1 MPLYSTSE
9 ELLYNL
15 EATTSSEARRKW
27 RQSIKEKWD
36 YQCAYC
42 KSDENLT
49 LDHITPRSK
58 GGSDRLANVLCACK
72 KCNNSKGHQMW
83 SEWFLQQSFFTTEK
97 LSAIIEWQKQIPDNQ
112 YYTYRTRGTRNY

>member
-1 MPLYSTSE
+1 MPLYSTSK

-15 EATTSSEARRKW
+15 EATTSSEAKRKW

-42 KSDENLT
+42 GSEENLT

-58 GGSDRLANVLCACK
+58 GGSNRITNVLCACK
-72 KCNNSKGHQMW
+72 ECNNSKNHQVW
-83 SEWFLQQSFFTTEK
+83 YEWYMNQPFFTTER
-97 LSAIIEWQKQIPDNQ
+97 LSDIIEWQGQKIDDHYQV
-112 YYTYRTRGTRNY
+112 YYPTKFK